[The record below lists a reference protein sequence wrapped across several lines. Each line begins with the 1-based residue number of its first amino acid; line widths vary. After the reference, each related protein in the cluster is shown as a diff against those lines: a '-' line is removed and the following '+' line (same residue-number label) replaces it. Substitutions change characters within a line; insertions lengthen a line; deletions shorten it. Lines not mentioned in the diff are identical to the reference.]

1 MIEKRLAALP
11 SMTDAALKGLLEN
24 TGRPEMRGRDDA
36 ERLRAGIEVEFARC
50 RVSRIRR
57 EGALSWEPHDEG
69 FPQCHGYAD
78 AEATRRVATIL
89 KRTTHKADDKEVY
102 SVEVMGVALVGR
114 FHHVADARAAGAAA
128 WASVK

>member
-11 SMTDAALKGLLEN
+11 SMTDAALKSLLGN
-24 TGRPEMRGRDDA
+24 TGRPAMRGRGDA
-36 ERLRAGIEVEFARC
+36 ARMRAGIEVEFARR

-57 EGALSWEPHDEG
+57 DGDLWWEPHDAD

-89 KRTTHKADDKEVY
+89 KRTTHKSDDKQVY
-102 SVEVMGVALVGR
+102 SVEVIGVALE
-114 FHHVADARAAGAAA
+114 GAF
-128 WASVK
+128 SSCG